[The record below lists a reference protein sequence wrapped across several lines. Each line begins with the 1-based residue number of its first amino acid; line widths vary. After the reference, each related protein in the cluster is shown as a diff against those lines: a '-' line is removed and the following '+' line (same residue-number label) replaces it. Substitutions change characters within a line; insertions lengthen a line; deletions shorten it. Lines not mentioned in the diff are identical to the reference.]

1 VDQEL
6 VVLRVVLEGQVE
18 RVGQAGEDFPEEE
31 DVREKRV
38 APETP
43 VCLAMTG
50 RTANREKMEE
60 LVRRVSQVFQGP
72 RVKLVMTEYQED
84 LEGVE
89 KRV

>member
-1 VDQEL
+1 M
-6 VVLRVVLEGQVE
+6 
-18 RVGQAGEDFPEEE
+18 DFPEEE
-31 DVREKRV
+31 DLREKRV

-50 RTANREKMEE
+50 SMANREKMEE
-60 LVRRVSQVFQGP
+60 LARRGPQVFQGP
-72 RVKLVMTEYQED
+72 RVKMVMTEYQED

>member
-1 VDQEL
+1 
-6 VVLRVVLEGQVE
+6 
-18 RVGQAGEDFPEEE
+18 
-31 DVREKRV
+31 
-38 APETP
+38 
-43 VCLAMTG
+43 MTG

-72 RVKLVMTEYQED
+72 RVELVMTEYQED